1 MRVAISVAIC
11 VLVLSMGS
19 VRAAPPDDIRRQADL
34 VRAQMKQ
41 RGAPAGEIHLA
52 LASFYSKRK
61 IPGRVSFHVAEAR
74 KRGVSTQR
82 IDLLLGA
89 FFRTMKRFDA
99 AFTTLVRVLVNSEEQ
114 PYAMVELWKSL
125 YESALQDVQIKTDTT
140 VIRQRLERLGMYFPE
155 TFEFKDSS
163 AAQSKRLTA
172 DGYNALLNGSYAGAV
187 ELFQAALDLLP
198 SNARAHR
205 GLGQARHRMQDFTR
219 AAGAYMLYL
228 ELAPNAP
235 DAAEV
240 DRLLMDYW
248 RTGCKDC

>member
-1 MRVAISVAIC
+1 MRTAVSFAVFILMFCLGTAW
-11 VLVLSMGS
+11 
-19 VRAAPPDDIRRQADL
+19 AAPPEEIKRQAEL
-34 VRAQMKQ
+34 VRIQMKQ

-74 KRGVSTQR
+74 KRGVPTQR

-89 FFRTMKRFDA
+89 FFRTMKRYDA
-99 AFTTLVRVLVNSEEQ
+99 AFSTLVRVLVNSEEQ
-114 PYAMVELWKSL
+114 PCAMVELWKSL
-125 YESALQDVQIKTDTT
+125 YESVLQAAEVKTDTS
-140 VIRQRLERLGMYFPE
+140 VIRERLERLGMYFPE
-155 TFEFKDSS
+155 TFEFKNSS
-163 AAQSKRLTA
+163 SAQSKRLTA
-172 DGYNALLNGSYAGAV
+172 DGYNALLTRSPAQAV

-235 DAAEV
+235 DAADV
-240 DRLLMDYW
+240 DRLLMEYW